1 MKNLI
6 NKIYIFY
13 KKLLKINKKNLLKA
27 KNIMINAKEFDI
39 NNLKLGNTYKVHE
52 DILVKDFINKI
63 LKEKLTIIVVN
74 NKGEMLGFINEEQIN
89 IIEDYDKVRITK

>member
-6 NKIYIFY
+6 NKIYIFF

>member
-39 NNLKLGNTYKVHE
+39 NDLKLGNTYKVHE

>member
-6 NKIYIFY
+6 NKIYIFFI
-13 KKLLKINKKNLLKA
+13 KLLKINKKNLLKA

>member
-6 NKIYIFY
+6 NKIYIFF

-39 NNLKLGNTYKVHE
+39 NDLKLGNTYKVHE